1 MKNFLNRF
9 CLVTSLSILGLGLS
23 LNSQASEEISGTA
36 PDFVLPSNL
45 GKNLRLAEMRGEV
58 VMINFWA
65 SWCGPCKQ
73 EMPLLEELHKR
84 YGKAGFTLL
93 GVNVEPDP
101 AEADKLLKDVP
112 VSFPILYDTESVVS
126 KLYDVEAMPSTIIV
140 DRNGNMRYLHEGYKP
155 GYENDYRKQ
164 IKELIRE

>member
-1 MKNFLNRF
+1 MKKFLSGIS
-9 CLVTSLSILGLGLS
+9 LVVSCAVLIFSVNI
-23 LNSQASEEISGTA
+23 QASEALSGAA
-36 PDFVLPSNL
+36 PDFTLPSNL

-73 EMPLLEELHKR
+73 EMPILEELHQR
-84 YGKAGFTLL
+84 YGKAGFKLL

-101 AEADKLLKDVP
+101 ADAQKILKAIP

-126 KLYDVEAMPSTIIV
+126 KLYDVEAMPSTVIV
-140 DRNGNMRYLHEGYKP
+140 DRNGNMRYLHKGYKP
-155 GYENDYRKQ
+155 GYEEDYRKQ